1 MADTAAFAMIVGVS
15 LLRSFAFMTQSTMI
29 LLVFA
34 ASVRFAAVESV
45 ACSQMSRAES
55 PRKADKM

>member
-34 ASVRFAAVESV
+34 ASVRLPQMRVWRAV
-45 ACSQMSRAES
+45 
-55 PRKADKM
+55 K